1 MSKVVKAVGKAVSG
15 VVKAVVGVVKS
26 VVKAVVGVVSAV
38 VNFIAQPFMGLLGG
52 PGGMP
57 NAGQE
62 AARQDGV
69 LVQRQGSNNNIPV
82 VYGMRK
88 IGGNVVFAETG
99 SSNNQ
104 YLWVAYVLSEGRI
117 EGVRELYID
126 DFKIDDKY
134 IQALQAGEGAPVD
147 ITDGKYNGRVRL
159 QFYPGTYYSN
169 TAGSPVGTNSIL
181 ADSPSWSNKMIYNG
195 LAVLF
200 VRYFWKKVETQAD
213 ADNNPFGGGIP
224 EIKATLLGRRIAS
237 LVTNTSEGIEYEG
250 AGYSERYST
259 NPAEILLDYLRN
271 PRYGKGLKN
280 TDIDWNTW
288 RKACTK
294 CNQVV
299 EYIQDVRGPIM
310 TCNFV
315 LDTGQTIFANVK
327 SLLMGFRAY
336 MPYVQG
342 KYKLKIEDAGNE
354 DDILSGVATIVATF
368 TPDNIQGNV
377 QFTGIDRTSKYNQVT
392 VTYVEP
398 DQKYSTQQMF
408 WPESEAEKQ
417 LYIQQDGGRENKLEA
432 TFPTLTNYAMAK
444 DMARLLFNKS
454 RRQETCTLTV
464 SSQALELEPG
474 DNIRIQSNILD
485 FDEDPWRIVSLKIN
499 DDMTVE
505 LGCVR
510 NPDDIYPHA
519 RFNEED
525 IVLPPFI
532 PDGASIYYPKPDN
545 PIGDGLIPPP
555 WQPQENPTDP
565 TGPDGGGVGA
575 PDSPINIQPPIA
587 PPEPERQ
594 LLIDAVTI
602 DRVTYRA
609 EGVQVYATIE
619 FKQPLNAMYDSLDFW
634 YKGQADNGYRKVRIT
649 EKPGPGLTVR
659 YTLGPLIARQYQV
672 FARVNYS
679 TGETS
684 ARVTNS
690 LLGAYE
696 YAIQENPDDIIS
708 YVVEGWSLPDFVPTI
723 QRNNKMYFGSGGY
736 TILNSGVPT
745 RTFEIS
751 VRQNVFTANPE
762 APNYD
767 ISGLIVYW
775 KRSNETYWYE
785 KEYFVPSNYVPGS
798 TFKFIFNEDL
808 GAVSYPSIPTSASQN
823 HDFILRW
830 TYKDGKQSTEQNR
843 YMNVPVE
850 RTSGG
855 LYDYGPFT
863 PLASTLIQER
873 SSNYEILRIAD
884 NPGVVVN
891 VLDTLPGLKYILGYD
906 DAPFS
911 PAYIRIGC
919 IPPDNISPWRGLKIY
934 FRPVNPTQ
942 NPVWQTVEQTNI
954 TQEPEG
960 TVSVRFDMPSNSE
973 YELVIL
979 ALVRSGSA
987 TVEARKGWY
996 LKGFKNGF
1004 RSGLGVPTTF
1014 FNSSIYGNRPN
1025 WKESFSP
1032 KESLVADILKLPQV
1046 ASPNTAVA
1054 QISEWKYI
1062 KTKDT
1067 AFDINTAALTSYYQ
1081 LGFYVGHIANYNQA
1095 YVYRRNNKV
1104 NAQNTLVV
1112 ANNAPYFGFGQWERV
1127 TVASAPDANGYV
1139 FVNLRMPITY
1149 SYFNPKNI
1157 GSTPTDPSSLLNWM
1171 FFDQLLTG
1179 NYTYPICPASR
1190 GDEFIVVIEKTVGG
1204 VPELSSKGILLRGW
1218 ADTGFKV
1225 NVNILNTDRVQ
1236 EVTLA
1241 DYNTVYLANYL
1252 KRLSEFTT
1260 RPGTLPTR
1268 VFPMNNARLSENGI
1282 YYWVSGKRLSLTL
1295 SDSVGEVL

>member
-15 VVKAVVGVVKS
+15 VVKAVAGVVKS

-38 VNFIAQPFMGLLGG
+38 INFVAQPFMGLLGG
-52 PGGMP
+52 MPSMP
-57 NAGQE
+57 NARQE

-69 LVQRQGSNNNIPV
+69 LIQRQGSNVDIPV

-88 IGGNVVFAETG
+88 VGGNVTFAETG
-99 SSNNQ
+99 SNNNQ

-117 EGVRELYID
+117 EGLRELFID
-126 DFKIDDKY
+126 DFQIDDKY

-159 QFYPGTYYSN
+159 QFYPGTYY
-169 TAGSPVGTNSIL
+169 ADPKLSPVGANSIL
-181 ADSPSWSNKMIYNG
+181 ADSPSWNNKMIYNG

-213 ADNNPFGGGIP
+213 SDNNPFGGGIP
-224 EIKATLLGRRIAS
+224 EIKTTLLGRRIAS
-237 LVTNTSEGIEYEG
+237 LVTTTSESVNYG
-250 AGYSERYST
+250 AVGYSERYST

-271 PRYGKGLKN
+271 PRYGKGLRN
-280 TDIDWNTW
+280 SDIEWNTW
-288 RKACTK
+288 RKACAK

-299 EYIQDVRGPIM
+299 EYVPGIRGPIM

-327 SLLMGFRAY
+327 TMLMGFRAY

-342 KYKLKIEDAGNE
+342 KYKLRIEDAGNE

-368 TPDNIQGNV
+368 TPDNIQGSV
-377 QFTGIDRTSKYNQVT
+377 QFTGIDRTSKYNQAVI
-392 VTYVEP
+392 TYVEP
-398 DQKYSTQQMF
+398 DQKYSTQQMI
-408 WPESEAEKQ
+408 WPETEAERQ
-417 LYIQQDGGRENKLEA
+417 VYIDLDGGRENKLEA

-464 SSQALELEPG
+464 TSQALELEPG

-485 FDEDPWRIVSLKIN
+485 FDEDPWRVVSIKIN

-532 PDGASIYYPKPDN
+532 PDGAGIYYPKSDN
-545 PIGDGLIPPP
+545 PVGDGLVPPP
-555 WQPQENPTDP
+555 WQPQENPTNP

-575 PDSPINIQPPIA
+575 PDSPININPPIA
-587 PPEPERQ
+587 PPPPERR
-594 LLIDAVTI
+594 LLDDAITI

-619 FKQPLNAMYDSLDFW
+619 FKQPNNAMYDSLDFW
-634 YKGQADNGYRKVRIT
+634 YKGQADNGFRKVRIT

-679 TGETS
+679 TGENST
-684 ARVTNS
+684 RVTNS

-708 YVVEGWSLPDFVPTI
+708 YVVEGWSLPEFVPTI

-736 TILNSGVPT
+736 TILNSGIPT

-751 VRQNVFTANPE
+751 VRQNVFTASPE

-767 ISGLIVYW
+767 IAGVIVYW
-775 KRSNETYWYE
+775 KRSNQTYWFE
-785 KEYFVPSNYVPGS
+785 KEYAVPANYVPGS

-843 YMNVPVE
+843 YMSVPVE
-850 RTSGG
+850 RTAGG
-855 LYDYGPFT
+855 SYDFGPFT
-863 PLASTLIQER
+863 PQASTLIQER
-873 SSNYEILRIAD
+873 SADFEILRIAD
-884 NPGVVVN
+884 NPQAVVD
-891 VLDTLPGLKYILGYD
+891 VLDTLVGLKYIVGYD

-911 PAYIRIGC
+911 PAYVRIGV
-919 IPPDNISPWRGLKIY
+919 IPPAEIGPWRGCRIY
-934 FRPVNPTQ
+934 FRPVNPLQTGD
-942 NPVWQTVEQTNI
+942 WQTVEQTNI

-960 TVSVRFDMPSNSE
+960 TVSIRFDLPSNSE
-973 YELVIL
+973 YELVVV
-979 ALVRSGSA
+979 ALVRSGTA

-996 LKGFKNGF
+996 LRGFKNGF
-1004 RSGLGVPTTF
+1004 KTGLGVPTTF
-1014 FNSSIYGNRPN
+1014 FSSSIWGSRPN

-1032 KESLVADILKLPQV
+1032 KESIVADILKLPQV

-1054 QISEWKYI
+1054 QITEWKYV
-1062 KTKDT
+1062 KTRDS
-1067 AFDINTAALTSYYQ
+1067 AFNNTTAALTSYYQ
-1081 LGFYVGHIANYNQA
+1081 LSFYVGHIPDYIQA

-1104 NAQNTLVV
+1104 DAQNNLVA

-1127 TVASAPDANGYV
+1127 TVATAPDPNGYV
-1139 FVNLRMPITY
+1139 NVQLRMPITY
-1149 SYFNPKNI
+1149 SYFNPRNI
-1157 GSTPTDPSSLLNWM
+1157 GSTPTDPSALINWQY
-1171 FFDQLLTG
+1171 FDQLLQG
-1179 NYTYPICPASR
+1179 NYTYPICAASS
-1190 GDEFIVVIEKTVGG
+1190 GDEYIVVIEKNVGG
-1204 VPELSSKGILLRGW
+1204 SPEISAKGILLRGW
-1218 ADTGFKV
+1218 ADTGLKL
-1225 NVNILNTDRVQ
+1225 NVNILNTYRVQ

-1241 DYNTVYLANYL
+1241 DYNSVYLPNYL
-1252 KRLSEFTT
+1252 RRLSEFTT
-1260 RPGTLPTR
+1260 RPGTLPNR
-1268 VFPMNNARLSENGI
+1268 VFPMFSARLSEDGI
-1282 YYWVSGKRLSLTL
+1282 YYWVSGKRLSFTL
-1295 SDSVGEVL
+1295 DSSVGEVL